1 MCMRNHFSRNG
12 RNATLVVC
20 LLAMCGLN
28 WSCKDD
34 YVLDDEKPTWLNSSV
49 YQSLQ
54 ERGNFNTYL
63 ELLSDSD
70 VNSTLSRKLQEVL
83 SRTGSKTV
91 FAANDSAWEAFFRHN
106 ATLPASDPWHNATSL
121 KNLSLAQKKLLIHT
135 SMLNNAIVMENLA
148 SSDGNGTN
156 PQVRGQYMRRYTDVV
171 LTESFMYL
179 PAAEVPYT
187 TNDEETNAHK
197 KLEKKNFDFIV
208 LNSLRNEGTC
218 FQSDDNQISIISR
231 SGQQDYPRKPKQA
244 VASDIIDYLQSLY

>member
-91 FAANDSAWEAFFRHN
+91 FAANDF
-106 ATLPASDPWHNATSL
+106 AS
-121 KNLSLAQKKLLIHT
+121 KRSLAQRNQPEKPV
-135 SMLNNAIVMENLA
+135 A
-148 SSDGNGTN
+148 GTEEAADSH
-156 PQVRGQYMRRYTDVV
+156 QY
-171 LTESFMYL
+171 
-179 PAAEVPYT
+179 A
-187 TNDEETNAHK
+187 
-197 KLEKKNFDFIV
+197 
-208 LNSLRNEGTC
+208 
-218 FQSDDNQISIISR
+218 
-231 SGQQDYPRKPKQA
+231 
-244 VASDIIDYLQSLY
+244 